1 MSLAFLYSE
10 HGFNLAIFTLAVS
23 YALLAF
29 AIRLARQGGDA
40 FAGSVMF
47 VCLKLGEGFF
57 LSVAL
62 IGLLGVMDGHIAA
75 RVAEHSAYALI
86 ALAGGVCTSID
97 LLIED

>member
-1 MSLAFLYSE
+1 MSIALLYSD

-23 YALLAF
+23 YTILAF
-29 AIRLARQGGDA
+29 AIRLARQGSDA
-40 FAGSVMF
+40 FGGSVMF

-62 IGLLGVMDGHIAA
+62 IGLLGVLDGHIAA
-75 RVAEHSAYALI
+75 RVAEHWVYALI

-97 LLIED
+97 LLFED